1 MMEAR
6 EIQPLTTAEI
16 ETRLRSVQE
25 ELFNLRFQLSVGQL
39 ENFNRLT
46 QLKRDIARLKTEL
59 RQRELAAETAI

>member
-1 MMEAR
+1 MEAR

-16 ETRLRSVQE
+16 ENRLRTVQE

-59 RQRELAAETAI
+59 RQRALAAETAR